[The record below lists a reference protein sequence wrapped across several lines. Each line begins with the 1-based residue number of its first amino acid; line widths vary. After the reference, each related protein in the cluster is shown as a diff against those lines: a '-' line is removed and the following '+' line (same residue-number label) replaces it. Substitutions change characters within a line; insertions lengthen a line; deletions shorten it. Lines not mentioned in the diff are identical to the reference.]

1 MAEGGGTEA
10 GCREADVSGEHHP
23 QAPQGG
29 DLVAAIFEPQWLR
42 EEAPKRGAK
51 RQASEANIIHKLRS
65 EAFWLL
71 PID

>member
-1 MAEGGGTEA
+1 VVNIIHKLHREALWLLPSLNPSAATMAEGG
-10 GCREADVSGEHHP
+10 
-23 QAPQGG
+23 
-29 DLVAAIFEPQWLR
+29 
-42 EEAPKRGAK
+42 EAPKRGAK